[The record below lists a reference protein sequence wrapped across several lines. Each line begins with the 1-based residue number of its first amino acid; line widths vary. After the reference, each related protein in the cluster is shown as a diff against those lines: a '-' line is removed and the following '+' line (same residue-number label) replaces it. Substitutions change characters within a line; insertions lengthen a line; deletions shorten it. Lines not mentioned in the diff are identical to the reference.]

1 MNAALRMLYRAGAW
15 LSADEA
21 AAVSKHGCLHL
32 RSYKRLAEL
41 SLHKRE
47 PRYPIH
53 CKAHMLHHTFRILEQ
68 KCQALCWLENPIVDS
83 CQIDE
88 SFVGILS
95 RYSRR
100 VSPKTT
106 VHRTYDLYLTAL
118 KRHLMDRKDE

>member
-1 MNAALRMLYRAGAW
+1 MQPFDAW

-68 KCQALCWLENPIVDS
+68 KCQALCWLDRR
-83 CQIDE
+83 Q
-88 SFVGILS
+88 LS
-95 RYSRR
+95 DRR
-100 VSPKTT
+100 ELCGD
-106 VHRTYDLYLTAL
+106 YF
-118 KRHLMDRKDE
+118 

>member
-1 MNAALRMLYRAGAW
+1 MNAAFRMLYRAGAW
-15 LSADEA
+15 LSADDA
-21 AAVSKHGCLHL
+21 HAVSKHGCLHL

-41 SLHKRE
+41 SLHMRE

-53 CKAHMLHHTFRILEQ
+53 CKAHMLHHTFHILEQ
-68 KCQALCWLENPIVDS
+68 GSQAHGWLENPLVDS

-88 SFVGILS
+88 SFVGIIA

-100 VSPKTT
+100 VSPKIT

-118 KRHLMDRKDE
+118 KRHLVDGKDE